1 MGYTNT
7 TTNYKLPQF
16 VGSDKLSILGDL
28 NTALLKID
36 ESMKLISNS
45 IATEDNKVKSEIQTQ
60 INSITTSISTINAN
74 ILNFNNIKEEII
86 QAREGNVN
94 LLENINNKQIVGNK
108 NLLHHTSFKNNEYF
122 QKYWTKNCMYN
133 EILLDNSK
141 YTPSGNPS
149 IRFSVDGNNSD
160 FSKISQKIS
169 LSNNTKYTFS
179 VMVSKDTNYNED
191 GNLECFISYLD
202 TTETTRY
209 HTLTLKKEHFT
220 HPYFE
225 KYACTFTTGNIA
237 ANATS
242 SFNIQVRPNGK
253 WHGFVGDAQLRL
265 GGQVGDWIPHLQ
277 DVLDES
283 ITYFDRNYSL
293 IGMDTNRILKTFKH
307 NDASNQSPW
316 SYSATEDCFCFGSA
330 WAHANDQYTPI
341 FTLDGVQILK
351 IGSGNNTLINIPIKK
366 GQTLSLVDYGA
377 YDLNIFGIKR

>member
-60 INSITTSISTINAN
+60 INSLTSSISTINAN
-74 ILNFNNIKEEII
+74 ILNLNTIKAEVES
-86 QAREGNVN
+86 AREGSIT
-94 LLENINNKQIVGNK
+94 LKDEINRKVFAGGN
-108 NLLHHTSFKNNEYF
+108 NLLHATSLRDECKPHEHWKIIGDGVSISNA
-122 QKYWTKNCMYN
+122 W
-133 EILLDNSK
+133 S
-141 YTPSGNPS
+141 PRGNKS
-149 IRFSVDGNNSD
+149 FRYSVNNS
-160 FSKISQKIS
+160 SGLRGIAAQYS
-169 LSNNTKYTFS
+169 LHLSSRTTYTLQFNAL
-179 VMVSKDTNYNED
+179 KDLNFNESD
-191 GNLECFISYLD
+191 GNLKIEIKYPTANGEKTHTKTLSPSDFNSNFWLHFNFSF
-202 TTETTRY
+202 TTEGIQNNELVTINFLVAVGESW
-209 HTLTLKKEHFT
+209 H
-220 HPYFE
+220 
-225 KYACTFTTGNIA
+225 GNIA
-237 ANATS
+237 DFTLEDGV
-242 SFNIQVRPNGK
+242 SFRQ
-253 WHGFVGDAQLRL
+253 WHPTPGDIVA
-265 GGQVGDWIPHLQ
+265 
-277 DVLDES
+277 EC
-283 ITYFDRNYSL
+283 NYNL
-293 IGMDTNRILKTFKH
+293 NNRGIIGMDTNRILKNFKH

-316 SYSATEDCFCFGSA
+316 SYTAPEDCFCFGSA